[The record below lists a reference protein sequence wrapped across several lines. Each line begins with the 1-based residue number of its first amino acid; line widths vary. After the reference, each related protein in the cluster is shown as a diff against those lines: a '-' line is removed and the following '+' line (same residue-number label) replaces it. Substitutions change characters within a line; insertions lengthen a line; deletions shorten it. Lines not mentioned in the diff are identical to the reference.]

1 MKMKGQNS
9 QRGMSLIEVLVA
21 MMVTV
26 VGVVAVATLIL
37 YGIGLQ
43 VQSRD
48 VTMANALAKSKI
60 EELSID
66 SLLAKGGKLTSNVDG
81 YYDMPP
87 GFSFTRRWE
96 VKDGPANTLEVTVR
110 VIAENPTAA
119 VSPVVDIQVLMDTS

>member
-48 VTMANALAKSKI
+48 ATMANALAKSKI
-60 EELSID
+60 EELTI
-66 SLLAKGGKLTSNVDG
+66 SLPAVGGDLDNNVTG
-81 YYDMPP
+81 YNDTPT
-87 GFSFTRRWE
+87 GFTRRW
-96 VKDGPANTLEVTVR
+96 VVTAGPANTLDVTVR

-119 VSPVVDIQVLMDTS
+119 VSPVVDVQVLMDTS

>member
-48 VTMANALAKSKI
+48 ATMANALAKSKI
-60 EELSID
+60 EELSLSI
-66 SLLAKGGKLTSNVDG
+66 SLLEVGGDLDNNVTG
-81 YYDMPP
+81 YNDMPT
-87 GFSFTRRWE
+87 GYTVRWA
-96 VKDGPANTLEVTVR
+96 VAAGPANTLDVTVR
-110 VIAENPTAA
+110 VIAENPAAA

>member
-9 QRGMSLIEVLVA
+9 QRGMSLIEVLGA

-48 VTMANALAKSKI
+48 ATMANALAKSKI
-60 EELSID
+60 EELTI
-66 SLLAKGGKLTSNVDG
+66 SLPAVGGDLDNNVTG
-81 YYDMPP
+81 YNDTPT
-87 GFSFTRRWE
+87 GFTRRWE
-96 VKDGPANTLEVTVR
+96 VKDGPANTLDVTVR

-119 VSPVVDIQVLMDTS
+119 VSPVVDVQVLMDTS

>member
-1 MKMKGQNS
+1 
-9 QRGMSLIEVLVA
+9 MSLIEVLGA

-48 VTMANALAKSKI
+48 ATMANALAKSKI
-60 EELSID
+60 EELTI
-66 SLLAKGGKLTSNVDG
+66 SLPAVGGDLDNNVTG
-81 YYDMPP
+81 YNDTPT
-87 GFSFTRRWE
+87 GFTRRWE
-96 VKDGPANTLEVTVR
+96 VKDGPANTLDVTVR

-119 VSPVVDIQVLMDTS
+119 VSPVVDVQVLMDTS